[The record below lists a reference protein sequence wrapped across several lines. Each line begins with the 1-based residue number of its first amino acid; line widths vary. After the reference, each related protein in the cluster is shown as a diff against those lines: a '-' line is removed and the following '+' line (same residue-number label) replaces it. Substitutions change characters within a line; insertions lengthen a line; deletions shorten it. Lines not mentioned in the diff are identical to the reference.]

1 MTYLLA
7 GDSTV
12 AACPPEEAPMSG
24 WGAFLGEHVDAPV
37 VNRAV
42 GGGTTESCL
51 RDVWPALLDGVADGD
66 TVLLQFGHNDQK
78 QPLTLGARGGYTRR
92 LRRMVEAV
100 HARGGRAVLCTSVER
115 RRFREGRLVP
125 SHGDYP
131 DAVRDLAAELRVPL
145 IDLQG
150 FTAWWYE
157 DLGEAASAGLFCH
170 LAPGESARWP
180 EGLRDDTHFREA
192 GARRIAAFVGRGLRG
207 IERRDGHLPAA
218 GDPRAEPAID
228 RPGATEAAVG
238 PTGPL
243 MTTAPRTEHP

>member
-1 MTYLLA
+1 MTYHLA

-12 AACPPEEAPMSG
+12 AACPPEENPMQG
-24 WGAFLGEHVDAPV
+24 WGAFLHETVDAPV

-51 RDVWPALLDGVADGD
+51 REYWPALLAGVAPGD

-78 QPLTLGARGGYTRR
+78 QPLTLAAREGYSRR
-92 LRRMVEAV
+92 LRRMTAEVR
-100 HARGGRAVLCTSVER
+100 ARGGEVVLCTSVER
-115 RRFREGRLVP
+115 RRFLGGRIVP

-131 DAVRDLAAELRVPL
+131 DAVRDLAVELAAPL
-145 IDLQG
+145 IDLQA

-157 DLGEAASAGLFCH
+157 ELGEDASTGLFCH

-180 EGLRDDTHFREA
+180 DGLSDDTHFRIE
-192 GARRIAAFVGRGLRG
+192 GARGVAAFVGRSLRG

-218 GDPRAEPAID
+218 GDPTATPTIDAPRPLVRTEPA
-228 RPGATEAAVG
+228 
-238 PTGPL
+238 
-243 MTTAPRTEHP
+243 